1 MIYNV
6 KFSFFVKQYIFTI
19 FVKIF
24 KMSDNNPIT
33 SWAEDD
39 RPREKLMLKGKNA
52 LSDAELIAIL
62 IGSGNKNES
71 AVDLSKRILKD
82 TENNLN
88 ALGKLNINQLMQYKG
103 IGEAKA
109 IAIIAALELGR
120 RRRIEESKEVKSF
133 KSSKSIF
140 EHMQPIVGELL
151 HEEFWCIYLN
161 QALKPI
167 YKTQISKGGITATL
181 VDFRLIFK
189 YAFEHHAV
197 SIILIH
203 NHPSGNIKPSN
214 DDFEITKKIVNAG
227 KMLNIQVID
236 HLIITQNSY
245 YSFADNSEL

>member
-1 MIYNV
+1 
-6 KFSFFVKQYIFTI
+6 
-19 FVKIF
+19 
-24 KMSDNNPIT
+24 MSDNNPIT

-120 RRRIEESKEVKSF
+120 RRRIEESQEIKSF
-133 KSSKSIF
+133 KSSKGIF
-140 EHMQPIVGELL
+140 ELMQPIVGELL

-161 QALKPI
+161 QSLKPI
-167 YKTQISKGGITATL
+167 YKTQISKNG
-181 VDFRLIFK
+181 FK
-189 YAFEHHAV
+189 D
-197 SIILIH
+197 L
-203 NHPSGNIKPSN
+203 
-214 DDFEITKKIVNAG
+214 
-227 KMLNIQVID
+227 L
-236 HLIITQNSY
+236 
-245 YSFADNSEL
+245 